1 MNKGNIIFLNGVSSA
16 GKSTLAKAIQ
26 HKLQIPY
33 YHVSCDNFMHMAP
46 RDILYNDFNHQMSI
60 ALNILRETALLYS
73 NNGHGVIIDD
83 VVLDL
88 PNESSKEYKYA
99 AMPKKNGSLYLYA
112 KKLYD
117 YPTMFVHVVC
127 PIEELERREIV
138 RGDRYIGQSRLN
150 LMHEYTNIPYDLVVN
165 TFLESTETC
174 ADRVI
179 DLLRSPESWTAL
191 KEIRKKHDAECRFW
205 E

>member
-1 MNKGNIIFLNGVSSA
+1 
-16 GKSTLAKAIQ
+16 
-26 HKLQIPY
+26 
-33 YHVSCDNFMHMAP
+33 MAP
-46 RDILYNDFNHQMSI
+46 RDILYNDFNNQMSI

-88 PNESSKEYKYA
+88 PNDSCKEYKYA
-99 AMPKKNGSLYLYA
+99 AMPQKNGSLYLYA

-127 PIEELERREIV
+127 PIEELERREIT

-150 LMHEYTNIPYDLVVN
+150 LMHEYTNIPYDFVVN

-174 ADRVI
+174 ANRVI
-179 DLLRSPESWTAL
+179 DLLRNPESWTAL
-191 KEIRKKHDAECRFW
+191 KEIRKKFEAECMVW
-205 E
+205 V